1 MSDKAMYLFMLT
13 ISIGLAQCNTI
24 NVSQN
29 SSIQLQLDGASP
41 NDVILVGNGTFYE
54 NLIINKSIILR
65 SINGAVI
72 DGRGNGGTITLA
84 EDGVMVEGF
93 TIKNSGSEGISII
106 SNNNILRNNTVE
118 GCQIGIDVI
127 DSSGNIIE
135 ANTIRNNEDSGVVL
149 QNSSNTLLNYNYIYN
164 YIYNDEGEGLAIY
177 DGRDNVIKGN
187 NASNNSFGMYITNSA
202 TNNISENRLLNNNKG
217 IYLSKVTESAI
228 TNNLIENNKNFGI
241 EISNLF
247 NGSFSGNYLY
257 NNQKT
262 GAYISKSQLNMIQGN
277 NASNNRDDGIYIEK
291 SDNNM
296 ILENQACNNKNVG
309 IYLRILENSTIK
321 GNKALNNTIGLA
333 FYDANN
339 NSILNNFV
347 DINLWRGISFESNSN
362 NNTIISNNI
371 SKSGMGMVLLESMYN
386 KIDSNNIDNSFGVA
400 LQKAPYNII
409 LNNNITYNKIG
420 LYLNRSDH
428 NLIGENDFDHNEVGL
443 AINVSANN
451 ALENR
456 TFNNNDYD
464 VIVNENEALSGN
476 PLWKEIILKRHPE
489 YYLQPY
495 LKEETSFIETPD
507 FSVDSSS
514 GSDGRTSND
523 GGSGPSISVSIQS
536 ICDAY
541 FDSLGSGKMLLNA
554 PDKMNQSESYT
565 VEAYIPRNYTLNLSS
580 DPSLTG
586 VDRWFNLSKVGEYM
600 GLKLEGGSAFSI
612 NPAEEVEQYIPN
624 GQVGTWTWEVTPL
637 LAGEQKLTLKVTTYY
652 KHSFDQEGIPAS
664 ASFHRDVEVMPEE
677 IVVQVDEAPP
687 TKDAFND
694 ILAIAG
700 GIVGLFISILTLI
713 KLYGEVSKRKKE

>member
-1 MSDKAMYLFMLT
+1 MSDKAIYLFMLI

-127 DSSGNIIE
+127 DSNGNIIE
-135 ANTIRNNEDSGVVL
+135 ANTIRNNEESGVL
-149 QNSSNTLLNYNYIYN
+149 IKNSSNTSLNYNYIYSN
-164 YIYNDEGEGLAIY
+164 TVEGLAIY
-177 DGRDNVIKGN
+177 DCRDTAIVGN
-187 NASNNSFGMYITNSA
+187 NASKNGYGMYIMNSA
-202 TNNISENRLLNNNKG
+202 TNDIAENRLFMNNNKG
-217 IYLSKVTESAI
+217 IYLSKVTKSAI
-228 TNNLIENNKNFGI
+228 TNNSIENNKNYGI
-241 EISNLF
+241 QISNLF

-257 NNQKT
+257 NNQET

-277 NASNNRDDGIYIEK
+277 NASNNKDVGIYIEK

-333 FYDANN
+333 FYDASN

-362 NNTIISNNI
+362 NNTIIRNNI

-400 LQKAPYNII
+400 LQKATYNII

-456 TFNNNDYD
+456 TFNNSDYD
-464 VIVNENEALSGN
+464 VIVNENETISGN
-476 PLWKEIILKRHPE
+476 PLWKRIILKRHPE

-495 LKEETSFIETPD
+495 LKETRFIENPD
-507 FSVDSSS
+507 FSADSSS
-514 GSDGRTSND
+514 GSGGRTSND

-541 FDSLGSGKMLLNA
+541 FDSLGAGRMLLNA

-652 KHSFDQEGIPAS
+652 KHNFDQKGIPAS
-664 ASFHRDVEVMPEE
+664 ASFHRGVEVMPEE
-677 IVVQVDEAPP
+677 IVVQVDETPP
-687 TKDAFND
+687 TKDKFND

>member
-1 MSDKAMYLFMLT
+1 MSDKAIYLCMLI

-29 SSIQLQLDGASP
+29 SSIQLQLDSASP
-41 NDVILVGNGTFYE
+41 SDVILVGNGTFYE

-84 EDGVMVEGF
+84 GDGVMVEGF
-93 TIKNSGSEGISII
+93 TIKNSSSEGISII

-127 DSSGNIIE
+127 DSNGNIIE
-135 ANTIRNNEDSGVVL
+135 ANTIRNNEESGVFIK
-149 QNSSNTLLNYNYIYN
+149 NSSNTLLNYNYIYGN
-164 YIYNDEGEGLAIY
+164 TGDGLAIY
-177 DGRDNVIKGN
+177 DCRDTAIVGN
-187 NASNNSFGMYITNSA
+187 NASKNGYGMYIKNSA
-202 TNNISENRLLNNNKG
+202 TNDIAENRLFMNNNKG
-217 IYLSKVTESAI
+217 IYLSKVTKSAI
-228 TNNLIENNKNFGI
+228 TNNSIENNKNYGI

-321 GNKALNNTIGLA
+321 SNKALNNTIGLA
-333 FYDANN
+333 FYDASN
-339 NSILNNFV
+339 NSILDNFV
-347 DINLWRGISFESNSN
+347 DFNLWRGISFESNSN

-386 KIDSNNIDNSFGVA
+386 KIENNNIDNSFGAA

-409 LNNNITYNKIG
+409 LNNNIIHNKIG

-443 AINVSANN
+443 AVNVSANN
-451 ALENR
+451 TLENR

-464 VIVNENEALSGN
+464 VIVNENETISGN
-476 PLWKEIILKRHPE
+476 TLWKRIIIKRHPE
-489 YYLQPY
+489 YYLHPY
-495 LKEETSFIETPD
+495 LKETRFIETPD
-507 FSVDSSS
+507 FSADSSS
-514 GSDGRTSND
+514 GSGGRTSSG
-523 GGSGPSISVSIQS
+523 GGSGTSISVSIQS

-612 NPAEEVEQYIPN
+612 NPTEEVEQYIPN

-652 KHSFDQEGIPAS
+652 KHNFDQEGIPAS
-664 ASFHRDVEVMPEE
+664 ASFHRGVEVTPKE
-677 IVVQVDEAPP
+677 IAVEVDETPP
-687 TKDAFND
+687 TKDTFND
-694 ILAIAG
+694 IVAIAA

-713 KLYGEVSKRKKE
+713 KLYGEVYKRKKD